1 MSHGVTTSNSKPS
14 PIIFSRSSA
23 KTLSSIHLLY
33 SNTVFHHPVS
43 VVLLVLP
50 QEKNKSYWII
60 FFIYTISWELNSWS
74 IFTWFISK
82 NKKKNP
88 LFSFQE
94 IVLIGFLII
103 QFFLS
108 SAEWFRFQRDDKRK
122 ASNNSIRWRC
132 KNQRNSVRNHQTKNP
147 RIINYLYFEI
157 EFDKITYYFRCCV
170 CLGEFKVNEELH
182 LLPSCKHFFHMDC
195 IRLWLHSNT
204 TCPLCRCSVTT
215 KNSSH
220 SHEPLH
226 HVSRPNDETVVQTT
240 EVGIRMEQQE
250 HPIMVGL
257 SIDNNCTE
265 QQQQRQI
272 VPHEQSSS
280 SSSGSRNSGVFE
292 NGINLLE
299 SESVVINI
307 QTHDTWEGE
316 QGLSIRPL
324 FCFNPTKVSF
334 FNFFFSFFLIRKQ
347 TLIRPFSFTETD
359 WEFVYAFLQMRFKF
373 EYYLCLRIN

>member
-1 MSHGVTTSNSKPS
+1 MGFPPQTPS
-14 PIIFSRSSA
+14 PPQLYSQELQLKLYQAFIFSIPILFSIILFLLFYLFYLKKRTNPTGSSSSS
-23 KTLSSIHLLY
+23 TPFHESSIHDPFSPGL
-33 SNTVFHHPVS
+33 S
-43 VVLLVLP
+43 VRT
-50 QEKNKSYWII
+50 KK
-60 FFIYTISWELNSWS
+60 
-74 IFTWFISK
+74 
-82 NKKKNP
+82 KKKNP

-108 SAEWFRFQRDDKRK
+108 SAEWFRFQRDDQRK

-132 KNQRNSVRNHQTKNP
+132 KNQRNSVRHHQTKNP

-220 SHEPLH
+220 SDEPLH

-265 QQQQRQI
+265 QQQQQI
-272 VPHEQSSS
+272 VPHEQSSSS

-299 SESVVINI
+299 LESVVINI

-334 FNFFFSFFLIRKQ
+334 FIFFFFLIRKQ
-347 TLIRPFSFTETD
+347 TLIRPFCFTETD
-359 WEFVYAFLQMRFKF
+359 WEFVYAFFTN
-373 EYYLCLRIN
+373 EI